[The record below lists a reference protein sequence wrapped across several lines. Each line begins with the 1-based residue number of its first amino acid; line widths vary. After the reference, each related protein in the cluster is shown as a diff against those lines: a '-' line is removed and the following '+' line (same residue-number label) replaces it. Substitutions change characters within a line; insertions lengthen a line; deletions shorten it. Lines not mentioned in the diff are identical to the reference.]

1 MNEAAWICIT
11 AISIVA
17 IIALALS
24 FKNQV
29 QAPEGAGMAY
39 EYDEQNR
46 LRSVQPMNN
55 NFVKL
60 VSAGDNF

>member
-1 MNEAAWICIT
+1 MSETVWICIA

-24 FKNQV
+24 FKTNNQV
-29 QAPEGAGMAY
+29 SDGAVTY

-46 LRSVQPMNN
+46 LRSISPASRVVLKPI
-55 NFVKL
+55 
-60 VSAGDNF
+60 